1 MQVYIRTS
9 CRAADVLHGRRLECS
24 PHQLYILYIRVS
36 QHNRQRDA

>member
-9 CRAADVLHGRRLECS
+9 CRAADVLPLECS

>member
-9 CRAADVLHGRRLECS
+9 CRAADVLHGRRSNALRTS
-24 PHQLYILYIRVS
+24 FYILYIRVS